1 VHLSDK
7 QIQAFIESPENINV
21 ELKAHLDSCSSCQTE
36 VELYKSLM
44 LELKQEKIPELSGD
58 FVGNVMNS
66 IEPLPSPEIIQPI
79 DKWKWLN
86 IAASIAFVMLGVI
99 TMIYYDG
106 LQVFSSVYSW
116 FNEIENQAVSKLS
129 ESSSSVSTM
138 LGVDLGTILFIGM
151 VLGFFGVLDKIL
163 SRKKISNLKI
173 FSI

>member
-1 VHLSDK
+1 MSDK

-21 ELKAHLDSCSSCQTE
+21 KLKAHLDKCRKCRAE
-36 VELYKSLM
+36 IEIYKSLM
-44 LELKQEKIPELSGD
+44 VELVQEDIPDLSEQ
-58 FVGNVMNS
+58 FAANVMSS
-66 IEPLPSPEIIQPI
+66 IESLPNPEIIQPI

-86 IAASIAFVMLGVI
+86 IAASIAFVLLGVI

-129 ESSSSVSTM
+129 ETSSSVSTM
-138 LGVDLGTILFIGM
+138 LGVDLSTILFIGM
-151 VLGFFGVLDKIL
+151 VLVLFGVLDKIL
-163 SRKKISNLKI
+163 SRKKISSLKI